1 MDKLY
6 KFLDTKGGII
16 VYMLIM
22 TLLTIPIQYF
32 IDTACMNSDK
42 YRNVRYITYSTT
54 PNYSK
59 LKNIKTK
66 NESIS
71 FSRIGEKE
79 PIVIAQ
85 YDRALD
91 SDENFVIGYNSS
103 KKAQKQVEKFAK
115 ENSLAV
121 LTDFVI
127 TTKSETSD
135 IWTSWTYPVCFD
147 RFFIL
152 GKKISPQKNKELSF
166 SKSIY
171 KDSITYDKKH
181 KRIKLIYNRRLE
193 KKNKNSLSSSTL
205 FHNMLFD
212 ILNIVQRN
220 GYSIKSISSEGFD
233 TSDDFWEFS
242 INIK

>member
-22 TLLTIPIQYF
+22 TLLSIPIQYF
-32 IDTACMNSDK
+32 IDTACMNNDK
-42 YRNVRYITYSTT
+42 YKNVRYLTYPTT
-54 PNYSK
+54 SNYSK
-59 LKNIKTK
+59 LKTIKTK
-66 NESIS
+66 NESLS

-91 SDENFVIGYNSS
+91 SNMSFATGYNSS
-103 KKAQKQVEKFAK
+103 KAVQKQVEKFAK
-115 ENSLAV
+115 ENSLAI

-135 IWTSWTYPVCFD
+135 IYTSWSYPVCFD

-152 GKKISPQKNKELSF
+152 GKKKSHQKNKELSF
-166 SKSIY
+166 SNSIY
-171 KDSITYDKKH
+171 KKSITYDKKH
-181 KRIKLIYNRRLE
+181 KRIKLIYNRGLE
-193 KKNKNSLSSSTL
+193 KHNKGNFSSSAL
-205 FHNMLFD
+205 FQNMLFD
-212 ILNIVQRN
+212 IVDVVQRN

-233 TSDDFWEFS
+233 TSDDFWEFY

>member
-1 MDKLY
+1 M
-6 KFLDTKGGII
+6 
-16 VYMLIM
+16 YMFIM
-22 TLLTIPIQYF
+22 TLLSIPILYF
-32 IDTACMNSDK
+32 TETAYMNNDK
-42 YRNVRYITYSTT
+42 YKNVRYLTYPTT
-54 PNYSK
+54 SNYHRI
-59 LKNIKTK
+59 KNIKTK
-66 NESIS
+66 NGSIS
-71 FSRIGEKE
+71 FSSIGKKE

-103 KKAQKQVEKFAK
+103 GEAQRQVEKYAK
-115 ENSLAV
+115 ENSLEV

-135 IWTSWTYPVCFD
+135 MWTSWSYPVCFD

-152 GKKISPQKNKELSF
+152 GKKNISRQKNKELSF

-181 KRIKLIYNRRLE
+181 KRIKLIYNRSLE
-193 KKNKNSLSSSTL
+193 KKSHNKNSFSSATL

-212 ILNIVQRN
+212 ILNIVQKD
-220 GYSIKSISSEGFD
+220 GYSIESISSEGFD